1 MKTGFDSEFLV
12 NKIEFL
18 CHEAG
23 ISKTKLFTDCGLNK
37 NVVNNLKNGS
47 VPSVDKITIIANYFN
62 CSIDYLLGRT
72 DDPSIKPQSP
82 EQHIIYRAKET
93 PDGIVNEFIQI
104 FEKLDFQ
111 DKIEVMNTAVSKM
124 KKNT

>member
-1 MKTGFDSEFLV
+1 MKTGFDSEVLV
-12 NKIEFL
+12 NKIDFL

-23 ISKTKLFTDCGLNK
+23 IPKTKLFTDCGLNK
-37 NVVNNLKNGS
+37 NVISNLKNGS

-62 CSIDYLLGRT
+62 CSTDYLLGRT

-82 EQHIIYRAKET
+82 ERHIIYRAEET

-104 FEKLDFQ
+104 FEGLDFQ
-111 DKIEVMNTAVSKM
+111 DKLEVMNTAVSKM